1 MGMNGIWKVEIL
13 GQDGWEPTS
22 TAFLEDGKYRAAS
35 EKHYTVGDYE
45 VSGNRIKISAAG
57 VAHGDARTV
66 FGKKQKELDLKF
78 EGEIEGDE
86 IKGQA
91 WDDEGAHKI
100 SFRIT
105 RLADLP

>member
-1 MGMNGIWKVEIL
+1 MSMNGIWKVEML
-13 GQDGWEPTS
+13 GPDGWEPTS

-35 EKHYTVGDYE
+35 EKHYTVGNYE
-45 VSGNRIKISAAG
+45 LTDNRIEISAAG

-66 FGKKQKELDLKF
+66 FGKKEKELDLKF
-78 EGEIEGDE
+78 EGEVEGDV
-86 IKGQA
+86 IKGEA
-91 WDDEGAHKI
+91 WDGEGAHRT